1 MKHES
6 VRELYAYWNRIRG
19 DQPAP
24 QRGEIDPAD
33 LRRILGDIFILEA
46 VDADNY
52 MFRLA
57 GTRVCG
63 AYCREMKGSNFLDVW
78 SARDRTVLK
87 RLLSAVTDEAAVA
100 VLGVSGVN
108 DRGNHLAFEALL
120 LPLRNQR
127 PRPDRMIGV
136 FSPVDPPY
144 WLGVQPIVR
153 QEISGLR
160 LINYDE
166 SRLDLTLDRRPLKA
180 VAPTA
185 APEPPARGEP
195 ATRRR
200 PFIVVK
206 GGKHGETTPQPT
218 R

>member
-1 MKHES
+1 MKQES
-6 VRELYAYWNRIRG
+6 CRELYAYWNRLRG

-24 QRGEIDPAD
+24 QRGEIDPAE

-46 VDADNY
+46 VDADTY

-63 AYCREMKGSNFLDVW
+63 AYCREMKGSNFLEVW
-78 SARDRTVLK
+78 SARDRIVMK
-87 RLLSAVTDEAAVA
+87 RLLTAVTEESAVA
-100 VLGVSGVN
+100 VLGVHGIN
-108 DRGNHLAFEALL
+108 DRGQGLSFEALL

-127 PRPDRMIGV
+127 PRPDRLIGV
-136 FSPVDPPY
+136 LAPIDPPY
-144 WLGVQPIVR
+144 WLGVNPILR

-166 SRLDLTLDRRPLKA
+166 SRLDLPLDKGLHKPLPA
-180 VAPTA
+180 SL
-185 APEPPARGEP
+185 PEPAPARS
-195 ATRRR
+195 ALTRRR

-206 GGKHGETTPQPT
+206 GGKQSEGTPQPT

>member
-6 VRELYAYWNRIRG
+6 CRELYAYWNKIRA

-24 QRGEIDPAD
+24 PRGDIDPAD

-46 VDADNY
+46 VDAETY

-78 SARDRTVLK
+78 SARDRSALK
-87 RLLSAVTDEAAVA
+87 RLLSAVTEEAAVA
-100 VLGVSGVN
+100 VLGVNGVS
-108 DRGNHLAFEALL
+108 DRGQGLAFEALL
-120 LPLRNQR
+120 LPLRSQR
-127 PRPDRMIGV
+127 PRPDRLIGV
-136 FSPVDPPY
+136 LAPVDPPY

-166 SRLDLTLDRRPLKA
+166 SRLELPADRPSRPPPML
-180 VAPTA
+180 
-185 APEPPARGEP
+185 EPVSGSP

-206 GGKHGETTPQPT
+206 GGKHGEGTPQPS

>member
-6 VRELYAYWNRIRG
+6 CRELYAYWNRIRG

-24 QRGEIDPAD
+24 LRGDIDPAD

-46 VDADNY
+46 IDADTY
-52 MFRLA
+52 IFRLA

-63 AYCREMKGSNFLDVW
+63 AYCRELKGSNFFDLW
-78 SARDRTVLK
+78 GPRDRLALK
-87 RLLSAVTDEAAVA
+87 RLLAAVTEEAAVA
-100 VLGVSGVN
+100 ALGVNGVN
-108 DRGNHLAFEALL
+108 DRGTHLAFEGLL

-127 PRPDRMIGV
+127 PRPDRLIGV
-136 FSPVDPPY
+136 LSPIEPPY
-144 WLGVQPIVR
+144 WLGVQPITR
-153 QEISGLR
+153 QVISGLR

-166 SRLDLTLDRRPLKA
+166 SRLELALEQSLPRPSAL
-180 VAPTA
+180 A
-185 APEPPARGEP
+185 AGQPAQAEP
-195 ATRRR
+195 APRRR

-206 GGKHGETTPQPT
+206 GGKHTENTPQPN